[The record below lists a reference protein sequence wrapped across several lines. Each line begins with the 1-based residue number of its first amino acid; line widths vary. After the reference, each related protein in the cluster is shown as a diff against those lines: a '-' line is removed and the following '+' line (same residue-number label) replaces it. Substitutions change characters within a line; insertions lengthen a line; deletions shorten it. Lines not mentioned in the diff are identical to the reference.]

1 MVAIEFNGQGNQWHA
16 LLKNCLN
23 LSLALQPTPE
33 VCFFFVILPKYPKK
47 RFDRITM
54 SRYPQL
60 NSQCCITFC
69 SSVTFI
75 LIPLLEIF
83 AM

>member
-33 VCFFFVILPKYPKK
+33 VCFFSQKKVQQDYYVEISPAKLPMLY
-47 RFDRITM
+47 
-54 SRYPQL
+54 Y
-60 NSQCCITFC
+60 
-69 SSVTFI
+69 V
-75 LIPLLEIF
+75 LL
-83 AM
+83 